1 MKLGMGVSVI
11 GLAGG
16 LWGFLAFL
24 LPRLWIGIAYLKGE
38 GEETDES
45 LRAFLKPAV
54 VAFAYVPAIAA
65 ALVVPPSVR
74 WAVLLLVAGITQVLP
89 LRLTAEPGFEVAP
102 LLALPATLLLL
113 IGATTSFRR
122 WRESRGGG
130 GLVLKGGKR

>member
-1 MKLGMGVSVI
+1 MGVSVT
-11 GLAGG
+11 GLVAGV
-16 LWGFLAFL
+16 WGFLAFFV
-24 LPRLWIGIAYLKGE
+24 PRLWIGIAYLQGE
-38 GEETDES
+38 GQETDES

-65 ALVVPPSVR
+65 ALAAPPSVR

-113 IGATTSFRR
+113 MGAATSFWR
-122 WRESRGGG
+122 WRESHGGA
-130 GLVLKGGKR
+130 R